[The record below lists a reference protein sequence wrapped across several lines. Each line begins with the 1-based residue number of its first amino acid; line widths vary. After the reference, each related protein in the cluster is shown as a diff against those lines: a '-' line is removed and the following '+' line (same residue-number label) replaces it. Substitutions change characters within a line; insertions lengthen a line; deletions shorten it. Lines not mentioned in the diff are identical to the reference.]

1 MTFVGEGVKLI
12 RMSFLK
18 RASLLS
24 YASLCKTEINV
35 SLTFEQLQVHQV
47 IGSMYWVLVYKWANY
62 W

>member
-1 MTFVGEGVKLI
+1 
-12 RMSFLK
+12 MSFLK

-47 IGSMYWVLVYKWANY
+47 IGNMYWVLVYKWANY